1 MAMHASVKDYLLYS
15 QYRIYWL
22 WHCFLGGPLTVTD
35 ANLCLNRLLPDY
47 FPKIFG
53 RTQDQPLDKA
63 ATLKAFSKLTDE
75 VSFAVC
81 SSRVYCLLN
90 TCLLSYFSLFKM

>member
-1 MAMHASVKDYLLYS
+1 MFHHLVMCYS
-15 QYRIYWL
+15 
-22 WHCFLGGPLTVTD
+22 GGPLTVTD

-63 ATLKAFSKLTDE
+63 AALKAFNKFTTE
-75 VSFAVC
+75 VTGILMFHTLEVLITTSVDNKFC
-81 SSRVYCLLN
+81 H
-90 TCLLSYFSLFKM
+90 TFSEFCRK